1 MAESNV
7 SNRTIVIMDGS
18 NEKIV
23 GNIIELVDHIVKGL
37 FVKATCRVLDKK
49 HPTMPVIEVMM
60 DDERFDV
67 TQRLL
72 EIQHPGLCVFNPP
85 M

>member
-1 MAESNV
+1 MTESTVLNKI
-7 SNRTIVIMDGS
+7 IVIMDGS

-23 GNIIELVDHIVKGL
+23 NNIIELVDHITKGI
-37 FVKATCRVLDKK
+37 FVKATCRVLDSN
-49 HPTMPVIEVMM
+49 HPTMQVIDTRM
-60 DDERFDV
+60 DDELFEV

-72 EIQHPGLCVFNPP
+72 EIQHPGLCIFNPP

>member
-1 MAESNV
+1 MTETNV
-7 SNRTIVIMDGS
+7 QKRTIVVMDGS

-23 GNIIELVDHIVKGL
+23 GNIIELVDHITKGL
-37 FVKATCRVLDKK
+37 FVKATCRILDSK
-49 HPTMPVIEVMM
+49 HPTMPVIETTM
-60 DDERFDV
+60 DDERFEIA
-67 TQRLL
+67 QRLL